1 MGWVFFS
8 WVVQFHVLWGISR
21 LYNGSLFC
29 IRLLLLFYGT
39 WFFFG
44 FNFWGSLSGM
54 VSFVLVLCARGHF
67 LALSFLSVLLRMLCG
82 CVTLSGSVGW
92 GAFFDWGV
100 FGLGNWDLSSPG
112 CSSPGLAGQVAV
124 GIGPPLGF
132 WMDDCLATTP
142 GYMALGLA
150 VGGWFSLFA
159 GITTSA

>member
-1 MGWVFFS
+1 MYKIIVVILRDLGFF
-8 WVVQFHVLWGISR
+8 LDIISGDR
-21 LYNGSLFC
+21 LRS
-29 IRLLLLFYGT
+29 
-39 WFFFG
+39 
-44 FNFWGSLSGM
+44 M

-82 CVTLSGSVGW
+82 CVTLSGSFGW

-100 FGLGNWDLSSPG
+100 FRLGNRDLSSPG

-142 GYMALGLA
+142 GYVALGLA